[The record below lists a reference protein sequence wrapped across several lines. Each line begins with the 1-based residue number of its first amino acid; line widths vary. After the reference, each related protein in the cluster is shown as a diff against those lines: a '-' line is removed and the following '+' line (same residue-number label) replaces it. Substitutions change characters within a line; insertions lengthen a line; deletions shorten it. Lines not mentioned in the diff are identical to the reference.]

1 MRGAP
6 VAGEAGR
13 RAVRRLAS
21 AAAISAIPARRIH
34 PVARAV
40 ARDAARRRRADDH
53 HRAHVDLLRGQ
64 RGERRRRERRAGAAD
79 VAAEH
84 DDRLRRAMPAHDVER
99 AIELHGPRARHRVVE
114 CEREIGGR
122 RVIDAFFDDRPRLQV
137 VRQRDQAE
145 IVAERRAGFGRRRER
160 GRHAGHDVE
169 LDGRPARVVGA
180 VERLEHGGRHR
191 EHAGVARGHDRD
203 APAPRGEL
211 ERVARALQLLAV
223 VGYVQLLIGAQRAR
237 HVHVGRVADDVG
249 RVGER
254 RARGGGH
261 QVRAAGAE
269 AEHRQ
274 AAARDAERIGVDGRA
289 GDGDRDVA
297 RLGRRRSRRARRGA
311 RGVDARRER
320 RGQRGVEHAGGV
332 ARVRFDEAQRRAQRA
347 RRVGQRVLGDA
358 PRGRDDGRERE
369 RREIMRGERG
379 GDARGKRRQIRRRGA
394 RGRRRVR
401 AGAAGGIGR
410 RDAARV
416 VAQALA
422 VVIPIAI
429 AQRDDDA
436 ARMDQQRVR
445 VATRRMRRDADH
457 ARRVRVARQR
467 DIVEPARIAFDARA
481 FAREQIGH
489 EALARVEIGE
499 RVAFGRVQHARAEAQ
514 FAARRDR
521 GRDAERVGDL
531 ARERVGAREAAQ
543 QRHDRAAVLGDGE
556 HGRLRA
562 LVGEARRDA
571 ANRDAGREQR
581 DDRRAARIQ
590 LAQMRAELGERE
602 VRLGA
607 PGERVHPRAVEAR
620 LDPAR
625 GLERARPEY
634 HDRGRGGHPCHFSP
648 GTTSS
653 EKYGDAIGST
663 SASGTIRCAAI
674 VARSTYSARRARPSA
689 SSTRRTLSKL
699 RPSFITTAA
708 SALARRWRSS
718 SSGSTPESTARLW
731 FR

>member
-1 MRGAP
+1 MP
-6 VAGEAGR
+6 S
-13 RAVRRLAS
+13 AS
-21 AAAISAIPARRIH
+21 ASTG
-34 PVARAV
+34 ARAT
-40 ARDAARRRRADDH
+40 AIATS
-53 HRAHVDLLRGQ
+53 RGSGGVV
-64 RGERRRRERRAGAAD
+64 RGEPAA
-79 VAAEH
+79 
-84 DDRLRRAMPAHDVER
+84 
-99 AIELHGPRARHRVVE
+99 
-114 CEREIGGR
+114 
-122 RVIDAFFDDRPRLQV
+122 
-137 VRQRDQAE
+137 
-145 IVAERRAGFGRRRER
+145 
-160 GRHAGHDVE
+160 
-169 LDGRPARVVGA
+169 
-180 VERLEHGGRHR
+180 
-191 EHAGVARGHDRD
+191 
-203 APAPRGEL
+203 
-211 ERVARALQLLAV
+211 
-223 VGYVQLLIGAQRAR
+223 
-237 HVHVGRVADDVG
+237 
-249 RVGER
+249 
-254 RARGGGH
+254 
-261 QVRAAGAE
+261 
-269 AEHRQ
+269 
-274 AAARDAERIGVDGRA
+274 
-289 GDGDRDVA
+289 
-297 RLGRRRSRRARRGA
+297 A

-401 AGAAGGIGR
+401 AGATGGIGR

-422 VVIPIAI
+422 VDIPIAI

-648 GTTSS
+648 
-653 EKYGDAIGST
+653 A
-663 SASGTIRCAAI
+663 RRAAKNTATPSDRRPRA
-674 VARSTYSARRARPSA
+674 ARSAARPSSRARRTARAARGRARRARGAPCRSCGRASSRRPRRRSRDAGVARPRAARRRARRGSGSGRRAARRAPPRRRA
-689 SSTRRTLSKL
+689 SSTRPARLRRRSAARAGHADTCTSRRRTDRLRRSPRRRGPRRDARRRARPPYRRNRRSRFRSKAAA
-699 RPSFITTAA
+699 AA
-708 SALARRWRSS
+708 SRSSPGRRAAGASAHRTDAPRRWRTRCLSCPS
-718 SSGSTPESTARLW
+718 RRSTPPRARPAACAAP
-731 FR
+731 